1 MMTRED
7 NELLTLVEG
16 DAPMGQMIRHNHW
29 LPALRA
35 GRLEADGAPI
45 RVRLLGSDYVA
56 FRATDGRV
64 GFLDEACPHRGAS
77 LALAR
82 NEDCALRCIFHGW
95 KIHVTGKV
103 METPTECNDPEG
115 FAAKVPVHHYP
126 VHEAGGLLWVWLG
139 EGEPARFP
147 DLPFTRAEPQQL
159 FVASTKIPVN
169 WVQGLDATLDSAHI
183 GFLHR
188 DWMEK
193 LGSRFAAASE
203 NFAPRYEFEPTPY
216 GLRAAA
222 LRPLA
227 DGSTHVRI
235 GETVMPF
242 YTSTFASVAGE
253 GSYQILVPIDN
264 VNTLWIYVR
273 WTTNAALQPEK
284 LLLATPG
291 ADIDNWVPPLG
302 DAETCWGQDRASMKT
317 DSFSGFHRGLLDE
330 DTVVQISMG
339 PIVDRT
345 KEFLTSADMAIV
357 RARRMLMQAARDHA
371 AGKVP
376 HGARHDVD
384 YGEIEASGGV
394 IGPGEAWQ
402 QQFPQPGS
410 RAKASAVAAE

>member
-1 MMTRED
+1 MMTREE

-35 GRLEADGAPI
+35 ARLVADGAPI
-45 RVRLLGSDYVA
+45 RVRLLGSNYVA

-64 GFLDEACPHRGAS
+64 GFLDEGCPHRGAS

-82 NEDCALRCIFHGW
+82 NEDCALTCIFHGW
-95 KIHVTGKV
+95 KIDVSGKV
-103 METPTECNDPEG
+103 IDVPTECNDPEG
-115 FAAKVPVHHYP
+115 FAAKVPTRRYP
-126 VHEAGGLLWVWLG
+126 VREVAGMLWVWLG

-147 DLPFTRAEPQQL
+147 DLPFTRVKPEQL
-159 FVASTKIPVN
+159 FIASTKIPVN

-193 LGSRFAAASE
+193 LGTRFTAASE
-203 NFAPRYEFEPTPY
+203 NYAPRYEFEPAPY

-222 LRPLA
+222 LRPMA
-227 DGSTHVRI
+227 DGSTHVRV

-242 YTSTFASVAGE
+242 YTSTYASVPGE
-253 GSYQILVPIDN
+253 GSYQIFVPIDN
-264 VNTLWIYVR
+264 FNTMWIYVR
-273 WTTNAALQPEK
+273 WTTNAALEPEK
-284 LLLATPG
+284 LLLAKPN

-302 DAETCWGQDRASMKT
+302 DAETSWGQDRESMKNG
-317 DSFSGFHRGLLDE
+317 SFSGFHRGLLDE

-345 KEFLTSADMAIV
+345 REFLTSADMAIV
-357 RARRMLMQAARDHA
+357 RARRMLMQAALDHA

-394 IGPGEAWQ
+394 IGPGQSWRES
-402 QQFPQPGS
+402 FPQPGTKN
-410 RAKASAVAAE
+410 RAAVAAE